1 MLKENQFRLTG
12 SQNQASMSSHH
23 QIQEENKVI
32 AHTMRTK
39 LLITFNWKYLACCLS
54 YPWRYSQSLNI
65 SPLFCKYPAV
75 TQKLTLSSW
84 FMGLLEDQL
93 VKTEHLTAR
102 IRTLSRRHS
111 QIFSI
116 LAGLFTYPSNSQL

>member
-1 MLKENQFRLTG
+1 MLKENQFRLIG
-12 SQNQASMSSHH
+12 LQNQASMSSHH

-39 LLITFNWKYLACCLS
+39 LLITFNWKYLACYLS
-54 YPWRYSQSLNI
+54 YPWRYSQPLNI
-65 SPLFCKYPAV
+65 SPLFCKYLAAIH
-75 TQKLTLSSW
+75 KLTLSSW
-84 FMGLLEDQL
+84 SMGLLEDQL
-93 VKTEHLTAR
+93 VKIKHLTAW
-102 IRTLSRRHS
+102 ICTLSRRHS